1 MRPNR
6 FRSTREAHGRETAED
21 YVELIDALILEKGEA
36 RTVDLANALAISSV
50 TVVKTLSRLQRE
62 GLISTQPY
70 RSIFL
75 TEAGK
80 VMAENCRQRHQL
92 VHDFLVAFGVDEET
106 AEMDAEGIEHHVSQ
120 ATLDAMRKYLGHSS
134 GAS

>member
-21 YVELIDALILEKGEA
+21 YVELIDSLITEKGEA
-36 RTVDLANALAISSV
+36 RVVDLATTLAISSV
-50 TVVKTLSRLQRE
+50 TVGKTLRRLQKE
-62 GLISTQPY
+62 GLITLQPY

-75 TEAGK
+75 TETGK
-80 VMAENCRQRHQL
+80 SLAENCRKRHQL
-92 VHDFLVAFGVDEET
+92 VLDFLRAIGVDEGT

-120 ATLDAMRKYLGHSS
+120 STLDSMRKFLGQQS
-134 GAS
+134 